1 MFKVSLD
8 KQESKKRED
17 FPVHVTK
24 DSTYKGLSKILLIV
38 IFFKDPKHNQYHYVS
53 VLHYL

>member
-24 DSTYKGLSKILLIV
+24 DSTYKGLSKILLI
-38 IFFKDPKHNQYHYVS
+38 KDPKHNQYHYVS